1 MIAYM
6 PPVAIITY
14 CALAAEFLTRY
25 TWDRPMRPTDVPGGA
40 FRGIVDIRLK
50 RMLYAMFVMTVL
62 IVIRYTVH
70 LFCLRLIA
78 NGV

>member
-6 PPVAIITY
+6 PPVAIIIY

-50 RMLYAMFVMTVL
+50 RMLYAMFAMTIF
-62 IVIRYTVH
+62 IVIRYH
-70 LFCLRLIA
+70 LHPFCLGLIA
-78 NGV
+78 DDV